1 MTPPRGIG
9 EGGALAIVLH
19 THMPYVHGYGTWPFG
34 EEWLWEVYASSYL
47 AISRL
52 AKQAP
57 LTVSLTPVVGDQL
70 EAPGAAGRCRD
81 FIDRVRRGSHEEDRS
96 WLARGEL
103 RAELAAAEYSWSVH
117 EHWLAE
123 LDAIGDALVAPL
135 AEVSTWT
142 SAASHAVLPLLAT
155 EAGVRLQVGSGI
167 QSHLRRTGR
176 WGGGLWLPECAWDPE
191 LEAVLVDEGV
201 RSVCIELTGQDDA
214 LVAPWRTPGG
224 LRIIPIDRQL
234 IDLVWHHTGYPSHDD
249 YRSSHARSY
258 QNVPLW
264 ANRGEGYDA
273 EIGRRRAEADARAW
287 ARACA
292 QRVAGGKAAFV
303 AFDTEL
309 FGHWWHEG
317 PAFLEAAVAALA
329 DEGVE
334 LVQADELLDRI
345 GDDLPVADAPP
356 ASTWGTGRDLRTWT
370 GPAVATIAWELRRAE
385 LQLLAGREPG
395 QPGDAALRD
404 LLALQSSD
412 WAFMVTEERAAPYGW
427 QRFADHRHAVGLPSG
442 PLPSSAPRLR
452 HLAPDLARDALA
464 VG

>member
-1 MTPPRGIG
+1 
-9 EGGALAIVLH
+9 
-19 THMPYVHGYGTWPFG
+19 MPYVHGYGTWPFG

-47 AISRL
+47 AISAL
-52 AKQAP
+52 ARRAP

-70 EAPGAAGRCRD
+70 EAPGAAGRCAE
-81 FIDRVRRGSHEEDRS
+81 FIGGVRRRSHEEDRP
-96 WLARGEL
+96 WLAMKPEL
-103 RAELAAAEYSWSVH
+103 QAELAAADHSWATH
-117 EHWLAE
+117 EGWLRELAE
-123 LDAIGDALVAPL
+123 LGDALIAPL
-135 AEVSTWT
+135 AEVATWT

-176 WGGGLWLPECAWDPE
+176 WWHGGLWLPECAWDPE

-201 RSVCIELTGQDDA
+201 RSVCVEVTEGGDGPRD
-214 LVAPWRTPGG
+214 PWRTAGG
-224 LRIIPIDRQL
+224 LRIIPIDRYL
-234 IDLVWHHTGYPSHDD
+234 IDLVWHHTGYPAHAD
-249 YRSSHARSY
+249 YRSSHARSF

-264 ANRGEGYDA
+264 ANHGGGYDPA
-273 EIGRRRAEADARAW
+273 AGRERAQTDARAW

-292 QRVAGGKAAFV
+292 KRLAGGKTAFV

-317 PAFLEAAVAALA
+317 PAFLEAAVDALA
-329 DEGVE
+329 AEGVE
-334 LVQADELLDRI
+334 LVQADDLLDRL
-345 GDDLPVADAPP
+345 GDDLAVAEAPP
-356 ASTWGTGRDLRTWT
+356 ASTWGAGRDLRTWS
-370 GPAVATIAWELRRAE
+370 GPTVATIAWELRRAE

-395 QPGDAALRD
+395 EPGDAALRD

-412 WAFMVTEERAAPYGW
+412 WAFMVTEERAASYGW
-427 QRFADHRHAVGLPSG
+427 QRFADHRHAVEMCSG